1 MQLFSIRI
9 IARDIKQM
17 VQFYEK
23 ITGISAI
30 WHTPEFAELPTPVA
44 TLAIGSTNTLSLFGG
59 NSFLQAAQNK
69 TAIIEFKVTD
79 VDDTFMQLSRTMQ
92 LDILQPPT
100 TMPWGNRSLLLRDP
114 EGNSVNLFAPPPKV
128 V

>member
-17 VQFYEK
+17 VQFYEQ